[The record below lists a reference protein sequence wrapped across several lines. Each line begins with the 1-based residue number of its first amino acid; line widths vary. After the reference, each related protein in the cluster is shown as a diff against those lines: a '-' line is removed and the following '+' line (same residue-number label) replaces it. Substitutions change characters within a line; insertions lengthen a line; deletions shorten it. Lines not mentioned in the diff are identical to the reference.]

1 MFTKIKLLIN
11 QTFEASSNGD
21 FVVLEQTI
29 KKAVDVLLF
38 EISFVFLQIMLF
50 YELILFENRT
60 KSLTF

>member
-11 QTFEASSNGD
+11 KTFEASSNGD

-38 EISFVFLQIMLF
+38 EISLIFLQILLF
-50 YELILFENRT
+50 YEQILFENRT